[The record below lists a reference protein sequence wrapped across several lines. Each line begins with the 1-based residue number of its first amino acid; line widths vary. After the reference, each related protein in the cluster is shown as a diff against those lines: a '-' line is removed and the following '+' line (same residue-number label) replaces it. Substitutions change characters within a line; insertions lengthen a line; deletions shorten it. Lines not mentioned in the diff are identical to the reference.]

1 MPRFDGFQP
10 SMMEPEWEL
19 ERLVRSE
26 LEPRE
31 ELLWTGRP
39 RAGRMMLRTL
49 PIVLF
54 AIPWTAFS
62 VFWIA
67 MALSFTVGFGGDAD
81 APAPFRWFSLVFPLF
96 GLPFLLIGLGM
107 LSAPWW
113 ARRKAKG
120 TCYAVTNR
128 RAIVREPGFRGSVTV
143 RSYRA
148 DELRGVVRTEPSDAS
163 GDLVFETEISRQ
175 RGQHDRSGRSGFFAI
190 ANVRQVEQLIR
201 DTLLSRQETGDH

>member
-1 MPRFDGFQP
+1 MSQFDGFRP
-10 SMMEPEWEL
+10 STMEPEWEL

-31 ELLWTGRP
+31 ELLWVGRP
-39 RAGRMMLRTL
+39 RAGRMMLQTL

-62 VFWIA
+62 LFWIG
-67 MALSFTVGFGGDAD
+67 MALSFTVGFGEEAD

-113 ARRKAKG
+113 VRRKAKR
-120 TCYAVTNR
+120 TCYAVTDR
-128 RAIVREPGFRGSVTV
+128 RVIIREPGFSRGVTV
-143 RSYRA
+143 RSYRG
-148 DELRGVVRTEPSDAS
+148 DELRGMVRTERSDGS
-163 GDLVFETEISRQ
+163 GDLVFESEFSRQ
-175 RGQHDRSGRSGFFAI
+175 RGRRHPSSRSGFFAI
-190 ANVRQVEQLIR
+190 PNVRQVEQLIR
-201 DTLLSRQETGDH
+201 ETLLSNQETENE